1 MSGSRM
7 KLPPNAQKVC
17 ASCLK
22 PRGNTSR
29 GWGKIVRQDAVAGWT
44 CPDCPEAHE
53 PIRRAE
59 TKRGVVFKARVDVTP
74 HKAAKRVQTLQT
86 FATVE
91 EAREWV
97 AEVRAE
103 VAAGREYARS
113 RGETVDELCAR
124 WLDSRRDVREV
135 TRACFGYWLAPARRH
150 LGHMEVSQVS
160 TRDIEALVSWM
171 ETEGRRP
178 KRKGEEPRGLG
189 ARTIRGCLTTLGQV
203 FQTAVHEE
211 TITRNVVKLARRP
224 RHRAAVGTDL
234 EHWRSE
240 EMLSFRATAD
250 RDKLAG
256 AWRLTMCGLTRA
268 DVLGLRWSDVDL
280 DQGTVT
286 VRQGR
291 VQLSSG
297 DTPIEEPKSGQR
309 RRVVPV
315 EVIHNGTVDLLRK
328 LKARQAEDRLA
339 AGAAWNDS
347 GLVVVDELGKGLRPA
362 TYSAWFWK
370 LCESGGHRRI
380 KLHSV
385 RHSLAFWLHSL
396 GVPPADAAALLGHT
410 VEVHLSTY
418 LPESGATGIERAAQA
433 LGVAAV
439 G

>member
-29 GWGKIVRQDAVAGWT
+29 GWGKIIRKDAVVGWT
-44 CPDCPEAHE
+44 CPNCPEAHE

-86 FATVE
+86 FTALE

-97 AEVRAE
+97 QEVRAE
-103 VAAGREYARS
+103 VEAGREYARS

-150 LGHMEVSQVS
+150 LGLMEVSQVS
-160 TRDIEALVSWM
+160 TRDIENLVHWM

-178 KRKGEEPRGLG
+178 KRKGEEPTGLG

-339 AGAAWNDS
+339 AGAA
-347 GLVVVDELGKGLRPA
+347 
-362 TYSAWFWK
+362 
-370 LCESGGHRRI
+370 
-380 KLHSV
+380 
-385 RHSLAFWLHSL
+385 
-396 GVPPADAAALLGHT
+396 
-410 VEVHLSTY
+410 
-418 LPESGATGIERAAQA
+418 
-433 LGVAAV
+433 
-439 G
+439 